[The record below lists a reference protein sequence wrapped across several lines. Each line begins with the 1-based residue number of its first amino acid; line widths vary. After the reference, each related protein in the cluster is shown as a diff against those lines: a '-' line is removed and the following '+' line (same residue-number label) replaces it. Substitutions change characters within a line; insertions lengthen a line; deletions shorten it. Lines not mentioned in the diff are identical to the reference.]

1 MRRALVIAALG
12 ALESLLSATVADSMA
27 GTRHT
32 PNAELNGIGIANI
45 LSGLFSGIP
54 ATGAI
59 ARTATNV
66 NAGAK
71 TPIASSLHGVFLLIY
86 MLLLAPL
93 ISYIPMAALS
103 ALLLVT
109 AWRMSHVHQ
118 CMTILKI
125 APSSDKITLAVCFL
139 FTVFIDMVAGVGVG
153 FGLAMLFLMKRV
165 ADLTQINVITHEHDH
180 PRKPEKGT
188 LVFNITGPLFF
199 GSAEHTV
206 SRLSHLSGGD
216 WKRLVIDLGN
226 MTMVDMTG
234 LAALSSIL
242 LTVTRSGREA
252 VLRGD
257 AKTLDKILH
266 QIPKNLAATIVL
278 EKI

>member
-1 MRRALVIAALG
+1 VRPTTSIPLPGEANNPLFAWPTYAEFTVFMRRALVIAALG

-93 ISYIPMAALS
+93 ISYIPMAFSVAIGHRL
-103 ALLLVT
+103 AHV
-109 AWRMSHVHQ
+109 ARSH
-118 CMTILKI
+118 
-125 APSSDKITLAVCFL
+125 A
-139 FTVFIDMVAGVGVG
+139 
-153 FGLAMLFLMKRV
+153 
-165 ADLTQINVITHEHDH
+165 
-180 PRKPEKGT
+180 
-188 LVFNITGPLFF
+188 
-199 GSAEHTV
+199 
-206 SRLSHLSGGD
+206 
-216 WKRLVIDLGN
+216 
-226 MTMVDMTG
+226 
-234 LAALSSIL
+234 
-242 LTVTRSGREA
+242 
-252 VLRGD
+252 
-257 AKTLDKILH
+257 
-266 QIPKNLAATIVL
+266 
-278 EKI
+278 